1 MQPISIAVCDDEPYM
16 SEYLAE
22 QVSAFFACENLPA
35 RISLFPD
42 GNSLLSSA
50 EALRADVLLLDI
62 QMPRPDGLETAKELR
77 RRGFRGFLIFVTIL
91 RETVFEA
98 FEVQAFDYLVKP
110 PAPDAFQRTMRRLL
124 SAHRKQQESRL
135 FVQKGSAQH
144 IVPFADICFCE
155 VIDRKVYLHLKDST
169 VLDYYEKMETLEQ
182 RLDGRFFK
190 CHRSYLVNLDCLK
203 SCQNGRAYL
212 ANGESV
218 PVSRLRGRQ
227 FSAAVLRHM
236 EQRRFEE

>member
-22 QVSAFFACENLPA
+22 QVSAFFACESLPT

-62 QMPRPDGLETAKELR
+62 QMPLPDGLETAKELR
-77 RRGFRGFLIFVTIL
+77 RRGFSGFIIFVTIL

-110 PAPDAFQRTMRRLL
+110 LAPDAFRRTMRRLL
-124 SAHRKQQESRL
+124 SALLKQQESRL
-135 FVQKGSAQH
+135 FVQKGNAQH
-144 IVPFADICFCE
+144 IIPFADICFCE

-169 VLDYYEKMETLEQ
+169 VLDYYEKIETLEQ

-190 CHRSYLVNLDCLK
+190 CHRSYLVNLDYVGG
-203 SCQNGRAYL
+203 CQDGQVL
-212 ANGESV
+212 LSQGERI
-218 PVSRLRGRQ
+218 PVSRLRERELTQ
-227 FSAAVLRHM
+227 ALLRHM
-236 EQRRFEE
+236 KERCI